1 MHEEKS
7 IIEFKIEVVIDPD
20 DGGFHAYCPALKG
33 LHTCGDTKEEALQNA
48 RDAAIAYLQSLVKHG
63 DPIPVGIIMHRET
76 EGTPTALTKHKS
88 RYTEDLTVA
97 CAI

>member
-1 MHEEKS
+1 MQGVNP
-7 IIEFKIEVVIDPD
+7 IIGFRIEVVIDPD

-48 RDAAIAYLQSLVKHG
+48 RDAAIAYLQSLIKHG
-63 DPIPVGIIMHRET
+63 DPIPVGIIMQREIDK
-76 EGTPTALTKHKS
+76 TPTPPTKRES